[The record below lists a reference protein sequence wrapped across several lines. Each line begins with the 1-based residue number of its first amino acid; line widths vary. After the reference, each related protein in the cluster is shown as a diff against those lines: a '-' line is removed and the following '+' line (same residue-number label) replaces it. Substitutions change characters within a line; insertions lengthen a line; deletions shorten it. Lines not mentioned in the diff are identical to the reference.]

1 MAHLIHS
8 ACSQASNSPFS
19 LIQCSVYFLIQLN
32 IAAHGNVL
40 KEGQRVGQLCIEAN
54 GVMVIFIGVS
64 YILIID
70 IDQIV
75 SKLSTGK
82 LKCQLRFMNY

>member
-1 MAHLIHS
+1 MFSSFKLAF
-8 ACSQASNSPFS
+8 QFNSVQR
-19 LIQCSVYFLIQLN
+19 LFLIQLN

-54 GVMVIFIGVS
+54 GVIVIFISVS